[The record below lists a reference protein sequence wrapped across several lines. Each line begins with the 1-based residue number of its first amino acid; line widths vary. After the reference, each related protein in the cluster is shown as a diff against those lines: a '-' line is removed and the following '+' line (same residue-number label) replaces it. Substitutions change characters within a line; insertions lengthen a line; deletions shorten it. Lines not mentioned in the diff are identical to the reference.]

1 MSDTT
6 LYTGD
11 NFYLLCMCSTLFVRF
26 FCKAYVM
33 LALAFLR
40 KSFNLLFSV
49 VPDISACI
57 YTENKGLTI
66 TEVLKNY
73 WRKESMTFSGENTS
87 LFFPLQKFPNA
98 SIV

>member
-1 MSDTT
+1 
-6 LYTGD
+6 
-11 NFYLLCMCSTLFVRF
+11 
-26 FCKAYVM
+26 M

-40 KSFNLLFSV
+40 KHFNLLFSV
-49 VPDISACI
+49 VPDISARI
-57 YTENKGLTI
+57 YTENKGLPI

-87 LFFPLQKFPNA
+87 LFFALEKFPNA